1 MTPGWVEDTIGGKT
15 APEIGAPLVAIAF
28 IDVDLGE
35 PTRVALDFLK
45 PALQVGSIIVFDDY
59 LAYRGSLE
67 KGVAGAFKDFQERN
81 PEMQFRR
88 AFDYGYG
95 GQGFVRSR

>member
-1 MTPGWVEDTIGGKT
+1 MSAVRRDPPQVLGDGLQSIAQLVDSANRDPRRGDG
-15 APEIGAPLVAIAF
+15 PEHPLY
-28 IDVDLGE
+28 
-35 PTRVALDFLK
+35 P
-45 PALQVGSIIVFDDY
+45 IVFDDY